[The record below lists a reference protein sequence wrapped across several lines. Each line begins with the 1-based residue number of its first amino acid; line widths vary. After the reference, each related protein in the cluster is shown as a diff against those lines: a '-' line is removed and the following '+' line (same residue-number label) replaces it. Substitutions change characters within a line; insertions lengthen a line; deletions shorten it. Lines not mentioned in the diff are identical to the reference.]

1 MLKNDISTI
10 ILKYATSLRMNR
22 LINRAENLK
31 TDASIH
37 KNLVYDKSDILNRQE
52 KVGLSN
58 KYLDNWLIICKTK
71 GRTLP
76 HTLVQN

>member
-1 MLKNDISTI
+1 MLKNYISTI

-22 LINRAENLK
+22 LINRTENLK

-58 KYLDNWLIICKTK
+58 KYLDNWLIICK
-71 GRTLP
+71 
-76 HTLVQN
+76 N